1 MKLRDLPGVLR
12 FVWNHPLTRGQR
24 ADALVR
30 LVRWQVGSRL
40 APGPVVVD
48 FVGGSRLLVRPG
60 MAGATGNVYAG
71 LHDFEEMSFVLHA
84 LRPGDTFVDV
94 GANVGSY
101 TVLASAVAGAD
112 CLAIEP
118 VPSVFECLCDN
129 VALNR
134 VRHKV
139 RCLNLAAGARPGTAS
154 FTSTLDTV
162 NRVALASDSG
172 AGLIRVPVSTLDEV
186 AGETRPAVVK
196 IDVEGYETEVVSGA
210 ERVLDR
216 AELSAVIMELNGA
229 GAAYGFDEAALNRR
243 MLDRGFRTFSYLP
256 FERRLVEVSRE
267 GSSAVN
273 AIYVRNLELV
283 AERVRTARAF
293 SVLGHT
299 V

>member
-12 FVWNHPLTRGQR
+12 FVWNHPLNREHR
-24 ADALVR
+24 ARALVR
-30 LVRWQVGSRL
+30 FARWQLGSRL

-84 LRPGDTFVDV
+84 LRPGDTFIDA

-118 VPSVFECLCDN
+118 VPSAFESLCDN

-134 VRHKV
+134 VRPKV
-139 RCLNLAAGARPGTAS
+139 RCFNLAVGAKPGTAS
-154 FTSTLDTV
+154 FTSTFDTV
-162 NRVALASDSG
+162 NRVALAGDSG
-172 AGLIRVPVSTLDEV
+172 AGLIRVPVKTLDEI
-186 AGETRPAVVK
+186 AGECRPAVVK

-210 ERVLDR
+210 DRVLSRD
-216 AELSAVIMELNGA
+216 ELFAVIMELNGA
-229 GAAYGFDEAALNRR
+229 GAAYGFDEAALHRR

-256 FERRLVEVSRE
+256 FDRRLVEVSRE

-273 AIYVRNLELV
+273 VIYVRNLKLV
-283 AERVRTARAF
+283 TERVRTARAF
-293 SVLGHT
+293 SVLGRE

>member
-12 FVWNHPLTRGQR
+12 FVLNHPLNRDHRVR
-24 ADALVR
+24 ALIRFARRQL
-30 LVRWQVGSRL
+30 GSRL

-48 FVGGSRLLVRPG
+48 FVENSRLLVRPG

-84 LRPGDTFVDV
+84 LRPGDTFIDA

-118 VPSVFECLCDN
+118 VPSAFESLCDN

-134 VRHKV
+134 VRPKV
-139 RCLNLAAGARPGTAS
+139 RCFNLAVGARPGTAS

-162 NRVALASDSG
+162 NRVALAGDSD
-172 AGLIRVPVSTLDEV
+172 AGLIRVPVKTLDEI
-186 AGETRPAVVK
+186 AGECRPAIVK

-210 ERVLDR
+210 DRVLSGD
-216 AELSAVIMELNGA
+216 ELFAVIMELNGA
-229 GAAYGFDEAALNRR
+229 GAAYGFDEAALHRR

-256 FERRLVEVSRE
+256 FDRRLVEVSRE

-283 AERVRTARAF
+283 TERVRTARAF
-293 SVLGHT
+293 SVLGRE